1 MYNKLFQHVLL
12 TFQLA
17 NQLNETVTLVEDL
30 DTLKDELYPLARRAA
45 MLYAII
51 RSLQSIHNEY
61 QFSLDYFVKLFD
73 EAVGGE
79 LPEEFGHGLVTEE
92 VLNLYYNI

>member
-1 MYNKLFQHVLL
+1 
-12 TFQLA
+12 
-17 NQLNETVTLVEDL
+17 
-30 DTLKDELYPLARRAA
+30 

-79 LPEEFGHGLVTEE
+79 LPVEFGHGLVTEE
-92 VLNLYYNI
+92 VLNLYKCFDQLTGNLFTGMLNNEMKKNLEIC

>member
-1 MYNKLFQHVLL
+1 
-12 TFQLA
+12 
-17 NQLNETVTLVEDL
+17 
-30 DTLKDELYPLARRAA
+30 

-79 LPEEFGHGLVTEE
+79 LPDDFGHGLATEE
-92 VLNLYYNI
+92 VYIYVFLLGLSGVYMSENMCSFNLPKLQYL

>member
-1 MYNKLFQHVLL
+1 
-12 TFQLA
+12 
-17 NQLNETVTLVEDL
+17 
-30 DTLKDELYPLARRAA
+30 

-79 LPEEFGHGLVTEE
+79 LPEEFGHGLATEE
-92 VLNLYYNI
+92 VGISDFVPLIKL